1 MHLIPASLWLL
12 LASLCFLPAAQAAVY
27 GLNDWR
33 NPAPHGLDPFKG
45 NAAAVADIAADT
57 VFIYPHPVGDFPLE
71 VRGKLRTYRGQQFVS
86 AAVVLPVPAEAVA
99 QTVRSYTGYASF
111 FPKTTLSQLKQ
122 QSGPH
127 TLMKYHVRVDL
138 PMPFPNVSEDILA
151 QHTVE
156 ADGSV
161 SARLIDAPLDVGL
174 ARYEWFPLDAR
185 RTLLVFTTWTDLNSA
200 SFLLRTI
207 LRAFPDIRIAVP
219 YVGNGF
225 LAEAFRN
232 RLAPSAAPVPAAMP
246 ATPPL
251 QELAWTPDRKQWLAG
266 LLEHGEVA
274 FIHPPVWVRGPA
286 DKPGDLRFI
295 TAIGRIDAPVDVTR
309 QMTTDFAR
317 YPKIFSQVR
326 KVKIHPTQNSGFD
339 MDMKLGIGLGF
350 LSLPVNI
357 SLSHNWS
364 KDRSLFFK
372 SFGGDLEQI
381 QGYWRWEEAS
391 VNSTTML
398 LHSAGEVGDHPPHFL
413 KLAKY
418 LPYNDFLPTMGA
430 QLISLRKLE
439 RWVATR
445 KPGAPVVEEPLPE

>member
-1 MHLIPASLWLL
+1 MNRFPAALL
-12 LASLCFLPAAQAAVY
+12 LMLFLLPLPALAAVY
-27 GLNDWR
+27 GLNDWQ

-45 NAAAVADIAADT
+45 NPAALADLAADT
-57 VFIYPHPVGDFPLE
+57 VILYPHPPRDFTLE
-71 VRGKLRTYRGQQFVS
+71 VKGKLKSYRNQQFVS
-86 AAVVLPVPAEAVA
+86 AAVVLPVPAAAVA
-99 QTVRSYTGYASF
+99 QTVRSYTGYAAF

-127 TLMKYHVRVDL
+127 SLMHYHVRIDL

-161 SARLIDAPLDVGL
+161 SARLIEAPMDVGL

-200 SFLLRTI
+200 SFMLRTI
-207 LRAFPDIRIAVP
+207 LHAFPDIRIAVP

-232 RLAPSAAPVPAAMP
+232 RLAPSPVPAADTLP
-246 ATPPL
+246 AIPPL
-251 QELAWTPDRKQWLAG
+251 QDLAWTPDRKQRLSG
-266 LLEHGEVA
+266 LLDQGEVA
-274 FIHPPVWVRGPA
+274 FIHPPVWIRGAA
-286 DKPGDLRFI
+286 DKPTDLRFI
-295 TAIGRIDAPVDVTR
+295 TAIGRVAAPVDVTR

-317 YPKIFSQVR
+317 YPKIFPQVR

-357 SLSHNWS
+357 SISHNWS
-364 KDRSLFFK
+364 KDRSLLFK

-381 QGYWRWEEAS
+381 QGYWRWEEAT

-398 LHSAGEVGDHPPHFL
+398 LHSAGKVGEHPPHFL

-439 RWVATR
+439 RWVAA
-445 KPGAPVVEEPLPE
+445 KQPGAVQPEEPLPE

>member
-1 MHLIPASLWLL
+1 MNVLPASLLL
-12 LASLCFLPAAQAAVY
+12 LLNLLFLSAAQAAVY

-33 NPAPHGLDPFKG
+33 NPAPHGLAPFQG
-45 NAAAVADIAADT
+45 NAAAVADLAADT
-57 VFIYPHPVGDFPLE
+57 VVLYPHPAADFTLE
-71 VRGKLRTYRGQQFVS
+71 VKGKPRLYRNQQFVS
-86 AAVVLPVPAEAVA
+86 AAVVLPVPVETVA
-99 QTVRSYTGYASF
+99 QTVRTYTGYAAF

-161 SARLIDAPLDVGL
+161 SARLIEAPMDVGL

-200 SFLLRTI
+200 SFMLRTI

-232 RLAPSAAPVPAAMP
+232 RLAPSPLPAAAALP
-246 ATPPL
+246 AIPPM
-251 QELAWTPDRKQWLAG
+251 QELQWTPGRKQILAG
-266 LLEHGEVA
+266 LLTQGEVA
-274 FIHPPVWVRGPA
+274 FIHPPVWIRGAA
-286 DKPGDLRFI
+286 DKPTDLRFI
-295 TAIGRIDAPVDVTR
+295 TAIGRVNAPLDITR

-357 SLSHNWS
+357 SLSHSWS

-439 RWVATR
+439 RWVAANQ
-445 KPGAPVVEEPLPE
+445 PGAVQPEEPLPE